1 MQAQTMVFERKQ
13 HVALITQDL
22 PQMQPDQIRAHAVCS
37 LISTG
42 TEGICFNRMFNEDS
56 HWASWVKYPFRPG
69 YSWVGMVT
77 EVGSDV
83 KDIAVGDRVAARRGH
98 ASEHILS
105 ESEVVKIPE
114 EVASDQ
120 AAWFALAKIAAMGA
134 KVAEYHLGDDAMIIG
149 AGPIGQMSLRWAYA
163 AGCRNVIVVDP
174 ISKRLGAAI
183 DGGATRVI
191 DQPVAGIEPV
201 IREMLNGELPH
212 IVMDTT
218 GHPAV
223 FAQALKLTRDFGKMV
238 LLGDAGHPE
247 HQCLTSDLLRKG
259 LHIVGAHDVHNT
271 PQWNTNTI
279 SKLFFSFIKQGRFNM
294 QNLNW
299 HVFKPTECSKV
310 YEMISERRADT
321 MGILFDW
328 SDQ

>member
-1 MQAQTMVFERKQ
+1 MQAEMMIFERKQ
-13 HVALITQDL
+13 HVALIHQDL
-22 PQMQPDQIRAHAVCS
+22 PEMQPDQIRAHAVCS

-69 YSWVGMVT
+69 YSWIGVVNAVG
-77 EVGSDV
+77 EDV
-83 KDIAVGDRVAARRGH
+83 KHLSVGDRVAARRDH
-98 ASEHILS
+98 ASEHILN
-105 ESEVVKIPE
+105 ESEVVKVPK
-114 EVASDQ
+114 EVDSDH

-134 KVAEYHLGDDAMIIG
+134 RVAEYHLGDNAMIIG
-149 AGPIGQMSLRWAYA
+149 AGPIGQMSLRWARA

-174 ISKRLGAAI
+174 ISKRLGAAL
-183 DGGATRVI
+183 DGGATYVI
-191 DQPVAGIEPV
+191 DKPVEGIESLV
-201 IREMLNGELPH
+201 KEMLDGKLPD

-223 FAQALKLTRDFGKMV
+223 FSEALKLTKDFGKMI

-247 HQCLTSDLLRKG
+247 KQCLTSDLLRKG
-259 LHIVGAHDVHNT
+259 LHIIGAHDVHNT
-271 PQWNTNTI
+271 PHWNTQTI
-279 SKLFFSFIKQGRFNM
+279 SDLFFSFIKQGRFNM

-299 HVFKPTECSKV
+299 HVFKPSECAQA
-310 YEMISERRADT
+310 YQIISEHRADT

-328 SDQ
+328 SEH